1 MHKINL
7 LSVLSKLF
15 LIDVKMPTMIFVA
28 ACCSSFRTLVLIATI
43 TTLGNIFF
51 QLEISSLTYL
61 VRIPVETLKKSM
73 RMMYAAS
80 EGMRTEVKTR
90 LAGTRLHTRK
100 RGRARALRLVSTRAR
115 VGEGRGR

>member
-1 MHKINL
+1 M
-7 LSVLSKLF
+7 LSKLF
-15 LIDVKMPTMIFVA
+15 LIDLKMLAMIFVA

-51 QLEISSLTYL
+51 NWRFQGPSLTYL

-90 LAGTRLHTRK
+90 LAGTRLQARK
-100 RGRARALRLVSTRAR
+100 RGSASALRLVSTRAR

>member
-1 MHKINL
+1 
-7 LSVLSKLF
+7 
-15 LIDVKMPTMIFVA
+15 MPAMIFVA

-43 TTLGNIFF
+43 TTLGNKFF
-51 QLEISSLTYL
+51 NTRFQGPSLTYL

-80 EGMRTEVKTR
+80 EGARTEVKTR

-100 RGRARALRLVSTRAR
+100 RGRASALRLVSTRAK